1 MTNRPA
7 AAALLCIA
15 AVTAAPAAA
24 FAHAFLKTATPA
36 VGSTITTMPA
46 EVRID
51 FTEGVEPSF
60 STIKVTDA
68 HGAQVDNGTAHLEA
82 GDTHLTVGLKPLAP
96 GRYTV
101 SWHAIATDTHR
112 TQGTF
117 SFTVAP
123 R

>member
-1 MTNRPA
+1 MFNRFA

-15 AVTAAPAAA
+15 VTAAPAAA
-24 FAHAFLKTATPA
+24 SAHAFLKTATPA
-36 VGSTITTMPA
+36 VGSRVAIAPA

-51 FTEGVEPSF
+51 FTESVEPGF
-60 STIKVTDA
+60 SSIRVTDA
-68 HGAQVDNGTAHLEA
+68 RGAQVDDGTVHPEA
-82 GDTHLTVGLKPLAP
+82 GDTHLAVGLKPLAP

-101 SWHAIATDTHR
+101 SWHVVATDTHR
-112 TQGTF
+112 TEGTF